1 MIETAPHGAVSPQ
14 YMFHRII
21 FLLLIVSGL
30 FCNFN
35 RCVVC
40 FQSLM
45 NIACRSTQNAAR
57 IKRRRAKITHRYK
70 TIKQKINITVDP
82 PVSPNAS
89 TAAWEQEGILHA
101 HA

>member
-1 MIETAPHGAVSPQ
+1 
-14 YMFHRII
+14 MFHRII

-70 TIKQKINITVDP
+70 TIKQKINIKNEFFITLERI
-82 PVSPNAS
+82 
-89 TAAWEQEGILHA
+89 TLLILI
-101 HA
+101 